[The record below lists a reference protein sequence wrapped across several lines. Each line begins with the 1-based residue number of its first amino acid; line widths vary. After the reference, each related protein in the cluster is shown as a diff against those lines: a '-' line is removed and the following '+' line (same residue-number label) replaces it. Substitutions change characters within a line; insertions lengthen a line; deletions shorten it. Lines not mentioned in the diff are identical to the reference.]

1 MEQKLQFF
9 VAGLGRFGESVAV
22 TLDKMGYDVMAMDKD
37 ESVVQD
43 LSDQLGY
50 VVCADAS
57 DDKNLAAIGAG
68 NADVAVIAIGDLSA
82 SLLTTLLL
90 KDMGVKKIVVKALG
104 ELHGKMLQKIGA
116 DKIIYSE
123 KEMGVR
129 VAHNLT
135 NPGIVDYIE
144 MNNNI
149 TILSIRVPDDW
160 IGKNLIDLDVRRK
173 YNITV
178 VAIRRGKDTFINPR
192 PDLTMNAEDM
202 LVILGDT
209 ASVKE
214 VTMKLE

>member
-22 TLDKMGYDVMAMDKD
+22 TLDKMGYDVMAMDID
-37 ESVVQD
+37 EDVVQD
-43 LSDQLGY
+43 LSDRLGY

-57 DDKNLAAIGAG
+57 DEKNLLAIGAG

-90 KDMGVKKIVVKALG
+90 KDLGVKKIAVKALD

-123 KEMGVR
+123 KEMGAR

-144 MNNNI
+144 MNNDI
-149 TILSIRVPDDW
+149 TILSIKVPKDW
-160 IGKNLIDLDVRRK
+160 IGQDLIRLDVRRK

-178 VAIRRGKDTFINPR
+178 VAIRRGTETFINPR
-192 PDLTMNAEDM
+192 PDLEMKKDDM

-214 VTMKLE
+214 VTLNLE

>member
-22 TLDKMGYDVMAMDKD
+22 TLDRMGYDVMAMDKD
-37 ESVVQD
+37 EDVVQD

-57 DDKNLAAIGAG
+57 DEKNLNAIGAG
-68 NADVAVIAIGDLSA
+68 NADVAVVAIGDLSA

-90 KDMGVKKIVVKALG
+90 KDTGVKRIVVKALD

-116 DKIIYSE
+116 DKIVYSE
-123 KEMGVR
+123 KEMGIR

-135 NPGIVDYIE
+135 SPGIVDYIE

-149 TILSIRVPDDW
+149 TVVTIHIPEEWV
-160 IGKNLIDLDVRRK
+160 GKTLIDLDVRRK
-173 YNITV
+173 YHITV
-178 VAIRRGKDTFINPR
+178 VAIRRQTENFINPR
-192 PDLTMNAEDM
+192 PDMVMQAGDM

-209 ASVKE
+209 SSIKE
-214 VTMKLE
+214 ITSRLD

>member
-22 TLDKMGYDVMAMDKD
+22 TLDQMGYDVMAMDKD
-37 ESVVQD
+37 EDVVQD

-57 DDKNLAAIGAG
+57 DEKNLNAIGAG
-68 NADVAVIAIGDLSA
+68 NADVAVVAIGDLSA

-90 KDMGVKKIVVKALG
+90 KDMGVKRIVVKALD

-123 KEMGVR
+123 KEMGIR

-135 NPGIVDYIE
+135 SPGIVDYIE

-149 TILSIRVPDDW
+149 TVVTIHIPEDW
-160 IGKNLIDLDVRRK
+160 IGKTLIDLDVRRK
-173 YNITV
+173 YHITV
-178 VAIRRGKDTFINPR
+178 VAIRRQKENFINPR
-192 PDLTMNAEDM
+192 PDMVMQAGDM

-209 ASVKE
+209 SSVKE
-214 VTMKLE
+214 ITSRLD

>member
-22 TLDKMGYDVMAMDKD
+22 TLNKMGYDVMAMDID
-37 ESVVQD
+37 ENVVQD
-43 LSDQLGY
+43 LSSSLGY

-57 DDKNLAAIGAG
+57 DEKNLAAIGAG
-68 NADVAVIAIGDLSA
+68 NADVAVVAIGDLSA

-90 KDMGVKKIVVKALG
+90 KDMGVGRIVVKALD

-123 KEMGVR
+123 KEMGAR
-129 VAHNLT
+129 VAHNLI

-144 MNNNI
+144 LNNDI
-149 TILSIRVPDDW
+149 TVLTIHVPADW
-160 IGKNLIDLDVRRK
+160 VGKNLLELDVRRRFH
-173 YNITV
+173 ITV
-178 VAIRRGKDTFINPR
+178 VAIRRREETFINPR
-192 PDLTMNAEDM
+192 PDMVMGREDM

-209 ASVKE
+209 EHVKE
-214 VTMKLE
+214 ITKNLD

>member
-22 TLDKMGYDVMAMDKD
+22 TLDQMGYDVMAMDKD
-37 ESVVQD
+37 ENVVQD
-43 LSDQLGY
+43 LSDKLGY

-57 DDKNLAAIGAG
+57 DEKNLNAIGAG
-68 NADVAVIAIGDLSA
+68 NADVAVVAIGDLSA

-90 KDMGVKKIVVKALG
+90 KDMGVKRIVVKALD

-123 KEMGVR
+123 KEMGIR

-135 NPGIVDYIE
+135 SSGIVDYIE

-149 TILSIRVPDDW
+149 TVVTIHIPEEW
-160 IGKNLIDLDVRRK
+160 IGKTLMDLDVRRK
-173 YNITV
+173 YHITV
-178 VAIRRGKDTFINPR
+178 VAIRRQKENFINPR
-192 PDLTMNAEDM
+192 PDMAMRAGDM
-202 LVILGDT
+202 LVILGDNS
-209 ASVKE
+209 SVKE
-214 VTMKLE
+214 ITSRLD

>member
-178 VAIRRGKDTFINPR
+178 VAIRRGKETFINPR
-192 PDLTMNAEDM
+192 PDLTMSAEDM

>member
-22 TLDKMGYDVMAMDKD
+22 TLDRMGYDVMAMDKD
-37 ESVVQD
+37 EDVVQD

-57 DDKNLAAIGAG
+57 DEKNLNAIGAG
-68 NADVAVIAIGDLSA
+68 NADVAVVAIGDLSA

-90 KDMGVKKIVVKALG
+90 KDMGVKRIVVKALD

-116 DKIIYSE
+116 DKIVYSE
-123 KEMGVR
+123 KEMGIR

-135 NPGIVDYIE
+135 SPGIVDYIE

-149 TILSIRVPDDW
+149 TVVTIHIPEEW
-160 IGKNLIDLDVRRK
+160 IGKTLIDLDVRRK
-173 YNITV
+173 YHITV
-178 VAIRRGKDTFINPR
+178 VAIRRQTENFINPR
-192 PDLTMNAEDM
+192 PDMVMQAGDM

-209 ASVKE
+209 SSIKE
-214 VTMKLE
+214 ITSRLD

>member
-22 TLDKMGYDVMAMDKD
+22 TLDRMGYDVMAMDKD

-178 VAIRRGKDTFINPR
+178 VAIRRGKETFINPR

>member
-22 TLDKMGYDVMAMDKD
+22 TLDRMGYDVMAMDKD
-37 ESVVQD
+37 EDVVQD

-57 DDKNLAAIGAG
+57 DEKNLNAIGAG
-68 NADVAVIAIGDLSA
+68 NADVAVVAIGDLSV

-90 KDMGVKKIVVKALG
+90 KDMGVKRIVVKALD

-116 DKIIYSE
+116 DKIVYSE
-123 KEMGVR
+123 KEMGIR

-135 NPGIVDYIE
+135 SPGIVDYIE

-149 TILSIRVPDDW
+149 TVVTIHIPEEW
-160 IGKNLIDLDVRRK
+160 IGKTLIDLDVRRK
-173 YNITV
+173 YHITV
-178 VAIRRGKDTFINPR
+178 VAIRRQTENFINPR
-192 PDLTMNAEDM
+192 PDMVMQAGDM

-209 ASVKE
+209 SSIKE
-214 VTMKLE
+214 ITSRLD